1 MATATVNATW
11 CIDEKWDAVHIIF
24 DAIPNVSI
32 RDKMKAAGFKWHKR
46 DKYWFAKQNPKR
58 IKLAKT
64 ICGTGNTETEETKEE
79 NAGAKPEKQLA
90 HGVQVGDI
98 FEMTWGYDQTNV
110 DFFQVVKLCGEKSCR
125 VVQVTPKVTV
135 QEADSAMSA
144 TTFYEITREILKPHE
159 RSIFI
164 KDQEKGDIKRIE
176 IVGDRPRIKVGDHL
190 ADLEPQGEVSHFTS
204 WWR

>member
-1 MATATVNATW
+1 MTATY
-11 CIDEKWDAVHIIF
+11 CIDPKWDAVHIFF

-32 RDKMKAAGFKWHKR
+32 RDRMKALGFKWSKR

-58 IKLAKT
+58 IKLAKQLCET
-64 ICGTGNTETEETKEE
+64 VTTDTETQETKGE
-79 NAGAKPEKQLA
+79 NVGAKPEKVYA

-98 FEMTWGYDQTNV
+98 FEMTWGYDQTNT

-125 VVQVTPKVTV
+125 VVQVTPKVKV
-135 QEADSAMSA
+135 QEADSAMS
-144 TTFYEITREILKPHE
+144 TTTYYEITRDLLKPHE

-164 KDQEKGDIKRIE
+164 KDQEKGDVKRIE
-176 IVGDRPRIKVGDHL
+176 IVGEKPRIKVGDHI